1 MSYSERNIEDWDFR
15 SWRSPLLEGGSAFSD
30 PATLFLEK
38 HFLQVLAID
47 HVRLTMLNTMVE
59 RGQATLLQESGD
71 VLLTP
76 FGEQVLPH
84 MTSARDLLTR
94 DGRLRRGIVK
104 SLIREWRKNGRLRFT
119 VLPPDLE
126 ESFPG
131 LFDRE

>member
-1 MSYSERNIEDWDFR
+1 MAEPTARRRIR
-15 SWRSPLLEGGSAFSD
+15 FSD
-30 PATLFLEK
+30 PATLFLEE
-38 HFLQVLAID
+38 HFVQVLAID

-59 RGQATLLQESGD
+59 RGQATLLRESGD

-76 FGEQVLPH
+76 LGEQVLPH

-94 DGRLRRGIVK
+94 DGRLRRRIVK

-131 LFDRE
+131 LFDRD